1 MRNGDDLTTFIVP
14 KVEKIRSLN
23 FCIPKGLLRPVA
35 GEFYL
40 YLYLF
45 NNSTNN
51 IPSFSHKT
59 LAMILGQKA
68 ALCICSPSSSIE
80 SQFSTLPRPSCLP
93 PQECTLRMP
102 FCGRRRTETACLK
115 SSDASTKIF
124 TRPAYSV

>member
-1 MRNGDDLTTFIVP
+1 VRKGDDLTIFIVP

-23 FCIPKGLLRPVA
+23 LCIPKGLLRPVA
-35 GEFYL
+35 GECYLYL

-68 ALCICSPSSSIE
+68 ALFI
-80 SQFSTLPRPSCLP
+80 
-93 PQECTLRMP
+93 
-102 FCGRRRTETACLK
+102 
-115 SSDASTKIF
+115 
-124 TRPAYSV
+124 